1 MLCARYENVFITMRD
16 RADVTA
22 VPAQRPRAE
31 QHATR
36 AAFFLPG
43 FATAAWAPLVPFAK
57 TRTGLDE
64 ASLGLVLLCLGA
76 GSLLAMPLAG
86 ILAARHGCRAVMI
99 VTLLMVV
106 ASLPLLAIAPSPWT
120 LGLALFVFGAG
131 VGACDCVMNI
141 QAVIVERESGRPMM
155 SGFHAFYSIGGA
167 VGAGAIT
174 ALLSLRLPPLMV
186 CVLAS
191 AVMIV
196 LLLVSVRFWRRDCV
210 DNDAPVFAVPHG
222 VVLAIGVL
230 CFVAFLAEGTML
242 DWSAVFLHEVQQV
255 PPDRAG
261 LGFMCFAIAMTVTR
275 LIGDG
280 LVARL
285 GRHRAILLGSVVA
298 AAGFLIITYA
308 PLLPLALGGYV
319 LIGLGCAN
327 IVPALFS
334 MAGNQKTM
342 PESLAI
348 PAITTLGYA
357 GVLAGPALIGFVAQ
371 LSSLMF
377 AFTAVAVVLLL
388 VGIAARWV
396 RI

>member
-1 MLCARYENVFITMRD
+1 MLDSLARR
-16 RADVTA
+16 
-22 VPAQRPRAE
+22 RAE

-57 TRTGLDE
+57 IRTQLDE

-86 ILAARHGCRAVMI
+86 ALAARHGCRAVM
-99 VTLLMVV
+99 VATLAMVI
-106 ASLPLLAIAPSPWT
+106 AALPLLAIAPSPWT

-167 VGAGAIT
+167 VGAAAVT
-174 ALLSLRLPPLMV
+174 LLLSAALPPLLV
-186 CVLAS
+186 CVAGS
-191 AVMIV
+191 VAMA
-196 LLLVSVRFWRRDCV
+196 LLLGASVRHWRRDRAEAG
-210 DNDAPVFAVPHG
+210 APVFALPHG

-261 LGFMCFAIAMTVTR
+261 LGFMTFAIAMTVTR
-275 LIGDG
+275 LVGDG
-280 LVARL
+280 VVGRL
-285 GRHRAILLGSVVA
+285 GRLRAILLGSIVA
-298 AAGFLIITYA
+298 ALGFGVITFASALPVALAGYA
-308 PLLPLALGGYV
+308 

-334 MAGNQKTM
+334 MAGNQKAM

-357 GVLAGPALIGFVAQ
+357 GVLAGPALIGFIAQ
-371 LSSLMF
+371 ASSLVV
-377 AFTAVAVVLLL
+377 AFCLVAAAVLL

-396 RI
+396 RP

>member
-1 MLCARYENVFITMRD
+1 MTLLTPVATPG
-16 RADVTA
+16 T
-22 VPAQRPRAE
+22 RAE

-57 TRTGLDE
+57 ARTGLDE
-64 ASLGLVLLCLGA
+64 GSLGLVLLCLGA

-86 ILAARHGCRAVMI
+86 VLAARHGCRAVM
-99 VTLLMVV
+99 VATVLMVI
-106 ASLPLLAIAPSPWT
+106 ASLPLLALAPSPWT

-131 VGACDCVMNI
+131 VGACDCTMNI
-141 QAVIVERESGRPMM
+141 HAVMVERDAGRPMM

-167 VGAGAIT
+167 VGAAAMT
-174 ALLSLRLPPLMV
+174 ALLALHLAPWVV
-186 CVLAS
+186 CVLAV
-191 AVMIV
+191 AVMTV
-196 LLLVSVRFWRRDCV
+196 LLAIASPRWRRDKAPA
-210 DNDAPVFAVPHG
+210 DAPVFAIPHG
-222 VVLAIGVL
+222 VVLGIGVL
-230 CFVAFLAEGTML
+230 CFVAFLAEGAML

-255 PPDRAG
+255 EASRAG
-261 LGFMCFAIAMTVTR
+261 LGFMTFAIAMTVTR
-275 LIGDG
+275 LVGDG

-285 GRHRAILLGSVVA
+285 GRHLAILLGSLVA
-298 AAGFLIITYA
+298 AAGFGLVTFA
-308 PLLPLALGGYV
+308 PVLPLALVGYA

-334 MAGNQKTM
+334 MAGNQKAM

-371 LSSLMF
+371 GSSLVV
-377 AFTAVAVVLLL
+377 AFCLVAVAL
-388 VGIAARWV
+388 VGIGLAAR
-396 RI
+396 RLRA

>member
-1 MLCARYENVFITMRD
+1 MLDSPARR
-16 RADVTA
+16 
-22 VPAQRPRAE
+22 RAE
-31 QHATR
+31 QDATR

-57 TRTGLDE
+57 TRTQLDE

-86 ILAARHGCRAVMI
+86 ALAARHGCRAVM
-99 VTLLMVV
+99 VATLGMVI
-106 ASLPLLAIAPSPWT
+106 AALPLLAIAPSPWT

-167 VGAGAIT
+167 VGAAAVT
-174 ALLSLRLPPLMV
+174 LLLSAALPPLLV
-186 CVLAS
+186 CVAGS
-191 AVMIV
+191 IAMA
-196 LLLVSVRFWRRDCV
+196 LLLGVSVRHWRRDRAEAG
-210 DNDAPVFAVPHG
+210 APVFALPHG

-261 LGFMCFAIAMTVTR
+261 LGFMTFAIAMTVTR
-275 LIGDG
+275 LVGDG
-280 LVARL
+280 VVGRL
-285 GRHRAILLGSVVA
+285 GRLRALLLGSIVA
-298 AAGFLIITYA
+298 ALGFGVVTFASALAVALAGYA
-308 PLLPLALGGYV
+308 

-334 MAGNQKTM
+334 MAGNQKAM

-357 GVLAGPALIGFVAQ
+357 GVLAGPALIGFIAQ
-371 LSSLMF
+371 ASSLVV
-377 AFTAVAVVLLL
+377 AFCLVAVAVLL

-396 RI
+396 RP

>member
-1 MLCARYENVFITMRD
+1 MLDSPARR
-16 RADVTA
+16 
-22 VPAQRPRAE
+22 RAE

-57 TRTGLDE
+57 TRTQLDE

-86 ILAARHGCRAVMI
+86 ALAARHGCRAVM
-99 VTLLMVV
+99 VATLAMVI
-106 ASLPLLAIAPSPWT
+106 AALPLLAIAPSPWT

-167 VGAGAIT
+167 VGAAAVT
-174 ALLSLRLPPLMV
+174 LLLSAALPPLLV
-186 CVLAS
+186 CVAGS
-191 AVMIV
+191 VAMA
-196 LLLVSVRFWRRDCV
+196 LLLGVSVRHWRRDRAEAG
-210 DNDAPVFAVPHG
+210 APVFALPHG

-261 LGFMCFAIAMTVTR
+261 LGFMTFAIAMTVTR
-275 LIGDG
+275 LVGDG
-280 LVARL
+280 VVGRL
-285 GRHRAILLGSVVA
+285 GRLRAILLGSIVA
-298 AAGFLIITYA
+298 ALGFGVITFASALPVALAGYA
-308 PLLPLALGGYV
+308 

-334 MAGNQKTM
+334 MAGNQKAM

-357 GVLAGPALIGFVAQ
+357 GVLAGPALIGFIAQ
-371 LSSLMF
+371 ASSLVV
-377 AFTAVAVVLLL
+377 AFCLVAAAVLL

-396 RI
+396 RP

>member
-1 MLCARYENVFITMRD
+1 MTSIPTRTAR
-16 RADVTA
+16 
-22 VPAQRPRAE
+22 AQ

-57 TRTGLDE
+57 LRTALDE
-64 ASLGLVLLCLGA
+64 GSLGLILLCLGA
-76 GSLLAMPLAG
+76 GSLLAMPIAG
-86 ILAARHGCRAVMI
+86 MLAARHGCRAVMI
-99 VTLLMVV
+99 ATLVMVI

-131 VGACDCVMNI
+131 VGACDCVMNM
-141 QAVIVERESGRPMM
+141 QAIMVERDSGRPMM

-167 VGAGAIT
+167 VGAGAMT
-174 ALLSLRLPPLMV
+174 GLLALHLSPWLV
-186 CVLAS
+186 CLLAS
-191 AVMIV
+191 AVMV
-196 LLLVSVRFWRRDCV
+196 ALLAVALPYWRTDKAPS
-210 DNDAPVFAVPHG
+210 DAPLFAMPHG

-230 CFVAFLAEGTML
+230 CFVAFLAEGSVL

-255 PPDRAG
+255 DPSRAG
-261 LGFMCFAIAMTVTR
+261 LGYLAFAIAMTVTR

-280 LVARL
+280 VVARL
-285 GRHRAILLGSVVA
+285 GRHRSILIGSLVA
-298 AAGFLIITYA
+298 AAGFALATFA
-308 PLLPLALGGYV
+308 TWLPLALCGYALV
-319 LIGLGCAN
+319 GLGCAN

-334 MAGNQKTM
+334 MAGNQKVM

-371 LSSLMF
+371 ASSLVF
-377 AFTAVAVVLLL
+377 SFSAVAVTL
-388 VGIAARWV
+388 VCIGLAARWV
-396 RI
+396 RA